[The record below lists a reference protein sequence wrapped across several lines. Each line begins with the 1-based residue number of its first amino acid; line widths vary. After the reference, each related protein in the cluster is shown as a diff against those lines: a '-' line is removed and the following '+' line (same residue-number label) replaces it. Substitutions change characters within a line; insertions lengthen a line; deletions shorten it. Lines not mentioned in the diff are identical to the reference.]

1 MSEIRV
7 LSAHVVNQIAA
18 GEVVDRPASVV
29 KELLD
34 NAIDAGATRITVELE
49 QGGID
54 LVRVSDNGSGVPKEQ
69 IPLAIHPHATSK
81 VRDAS
86 DLDKIG
92 TMGFRG
98 EALASIASV
107 ARIAFRSR
115 QQGDTSAHELR
126 VEGGEIGDI
135 EPASGPVGTAVSVR
149 TLFYNTPARRK
160 FLKTPRTEQGHC
172 VEQSRTLAIA
182 HPAIGFRVV
191 ADGREIFDVPPGQGP
206 RERALAL
213 VGNELDEQMIEAH
226 ADAFDDR
233 RGLALWG
240 LVELPVLARAT
251 NKGQHVYLNGRPIRD
266 KTVAHAIKEAYRGLI
281 EPGRHPLAVLMIEMD
296 PSAVDVNVHPA
307 KIEVRF
313 RDGSMVHKA
322 VYQAVREALR
332 RADLTPTAH
341 VPAPDQHTPVP
352 SQQPTGAPSFTS
364 AFTSGAP
371 APASRFPYAEM
382 KHAVDQQ
389 RPYEAPAPAEPWE
402 PSEFERGTI
411 PTPKRTDSVLQ
422 VHNSFLVTQD
432 AGGMVIIDQHALHER
447 VMFEKLRDRL
457 DNGNLETQR
466 LLTPAVVET
475 TTTRAALVDDLEALF
490 TRLGIELSALG
501 PASVGVTGFP
511 SFLFEKGVEPE
522 PFVSELLERAE
533 EEEEGY
539 AELPEEGDAS
549 GRRETALHEVLDMM
563 SCKAAIKAGDKLSE
577 TELSELLRL
586 RERVERSSNCPHGRP
601 TAIRLSIAE
610 LEKQFGRS

>member
-34 NAIDAGATRITVELE
+34 NAIDAGAMRITVELE

-54 LVRVSDNGSGVPKEQ
+54 LVRVSDDGVGVPKEQ
-69 IPLAIHPHATSK
+69 IALTIHPHATSK

-107 ARIAFRSR
+107 ARVSFRSR
-115 QQGDTSAHELR
+115 QKGDESAHELR
-126 VEGGEIGDI
+126 VDGGEVHEIQ
-135 EPASGPVGTAVSVR
+135 PASGPVGTAVTVR
-149 TLFYNTPARRK
+149 TLFFNTPARRK

-172 VEQSRTLAIA
+172 VEQAKTLAIS

-191 ADGREIFDVPPGQGP
+191 ADGREVFEVPPGQQP

-213 VGNELDEQMIEAH
+213 VGNELDEQMVEAH

-240 LVELPVLARAT
+240 LVGLPVLARAT

-322 VYQAVREALR
+322 VYQAVRDALR
-332 RADLTPTAH
+332 RADLTPAVR
-341 VPAPDQHTPVP
+341 VPEHQSQAAP
-352 SQQPTGAPSFTS
+352 SISSSSGAPSFS
-364 AFTSGAP
+364 GAFTSAPP
-371 APASRFPYAEM
+371 APTGAFPYTEM
-382 KHAVDQQ
+382 KRSVDQQ
-389 RPYEAPAPAEPWE
+389 RHYEAPAPAYQQWNAPEPDAHAL
-402 PSEFERGTI
+402 
-411 PTPKRTDSVLQ
+411 PTPKRADSVLQ

-432 AGGMVIIDQHALHER
+432 EGGMVIIDQHALHER
-447 VMFEKLRDRL
+447 VMFEKLRERL
-457 DNGNLETQR
+457 DEGNLETQR
-466 LLTPAVVET
+466 LLAPAVVET
-475 TTTRAALVDDLEALF
+475 TTTRAALVDDLAPLF
-490 TRLGIELSALG
+490 ARLGVELTPLG
-501 PASVGVTGFP
+501 PATVGVTGFP

-533 EEEEGY
+533 DEGY
-539 AELPEEGDAS
+539 ADLPEEGDAS

-601 TAIRLSIAE
+601 TAIRLSIHE

>member
-34 NAIDAGATRITVELE
+34 NAIDAGASRIVVDLE

-54 LVRVSDNGSGVPKEQ
+54 LVRVTDNGNGVPKDQ
-69 IPLAIHPHATSK
+69 LPLAVHPHATSK
-81 VRDAS
+81 VRTAE

-107 ARIAFRSR
+107 SRLAFRSR
-115 QQGDTSAHELR
+115 TKGDDNAHELR
-126 VEGGEIGDI
+126 VDGGEAHDI
-135 EPASGPVGTAVSVR
+135 APASGPVGTSVSVR

-172 VEQSRTLAIA
+172 VEQARTLAIS
-182 HPAIGFRVV
+182 HPSIGFRVT
-191 ADGREIFDVPPGQGP
+191 ADGREIFDVPPNQGP
-206 RERALAL
+206 RDRALAL
-213 VGNELDEQMIEAH
+213 VGNELDEQMVEAH
-226 ADAFDDR
+226 LDAFDDH
-233 RGLALWG
+233 RGVALWG
-240 LVELPVLARAT
+240 LVGLPVLARAT

-281 EPGRHPLAVLMIEMD
+281 EPGRHPLAVLMLEMD
-296 PSAVDVNVHPA
+296 PGAVDVNVHPA

-322 VYQAVREALR
+322 VHQAVKEALR
-332 RADLTPTAH
+332 RADLTPSAH
-341 VPAPDQHTPVP
+341 VSTP
-352 SQQPTGAPSFTS
+352 SQPMPAHAPANGSTPTFAS
-364 AFTSGAP
+364 AFTSAPP
-371 APASRFPYAEM
+371 APSTPFPYAAM
-382 KHAVDQQ
+382 KSAVDAQ
-389 RPYEAPAPAEPWE
+389 RPYEAPPPIEHDAL
-402 PSEFERGTI
+402 
-411 PTPKRTDSVLQ
+411 PTPKRADSVLQ

-432 AGGMVIIDQHALHER
+432 EHGMVIIDQHALHER

-457 DNGNLETQR
+457 DNGNLEIQR
-466 LLTPAVVET
+466 LLAPARVET
-475 TTTRAALVDDLEALF
+475 TTTRAALVDDLAPLF
-490 TRLGIELSALG
+490 ERLGIELTMMG
-501 PASVGVTGFP
+501 PATVGVTGFP

-522 PFVSELLERAE
+522 GFVGELLERAE
-533 EEEEGY
+533 DERY
-539 AELPEEGDAS
+539 ADLPEEGDAS
-549 GRRETALHEVLDMM
+549 GRRETALHEILDMM

-577 TELSELLRL
+577 TELSELLQL

-601 TAIRLSIAE
+601 TAIRLSIKD